1 MIEFLK
7 CALWIFVLL
16 ILVCL
21 GYAVLYWAC
30 HCGSWLGLF
39 ALPVLALI
47 IAGICTI
54 NDWAYWYWL

>member
-21 GYAVLYWAC
+21 GYAILYWAC
-30 HCGSWLGLF
+30 HCGSWLGLL

-54 NDWAYWYWL
+54 NDWGYWHWL

>member
-21 GYAVLYWAC
+21 GYAVLYWAF
-30 HCGSWLGLF
+30 HCGSWFGLL
-39 ALPVLALI
+39 ALPIDETENRAERRKLKRKKR
-47 IAGICTI
+47 
-54 NDWAYWYWL
+54 

>member
-7 CALWIFVLL
+7 CALWVFILL

-30 HCGSWLGLF
+30 HCGSWIGLL
-39 ALPVLALI
+39 ALPILALI
-47 IAGICTI
+47 IAGIFAI
-54 NDWAYWYWL
+54 NDWMFWYWL

>member
-7 CALWIFVLL
+7 CALWIFILL

-39 ALPVLALI
+39 SFPVLALI

>member
-21 GYAVLYWAC
+21 GCAVLYWAC
-30 HCGSWLGLF
+30 HCGSWLGLL
-39 ALPVLALI
+39 ALLVLALI
-47 IAGICTI
+47 IAGIVTI

>member
-7 CALWIFVLL
+7 CALLIFILL
-16 ILVCL
+16 ILICL
-21 GYAVLYWAC
+21 GYAIIYWAC
-30 HCGSWLGLF
+30 SCGSWLGLF

-47 IAGICTI
+47 ITGIFAI

>member
-7 CALWIFVLL
+7 CTLWIFVLL

-47 IAGICTI
+47 IAGIVTI
-54 NDWAYWYWL
+54 NDWAYWHWL

>member
-7 CALWIFVLL
+7 CALWIFIIT

-21 GYAVLYWAC
+21 GFFVIYLGC
-30 HCGSWLGLF
+30 SCGSWLGLF
-39 ALPVLALI
+39 AIPVLALI

-54 NDWAYWYWL
+54 NDWAYWHWL

>member
-21 GYAVLYWAC
+21 GYAILYWAC
-30 HCGSWLGLF
+30 NWGSWFGLF

-47 IAGICTI
+47 IAGIVTI
-54 NDWAYWYWL
+54 NDWAYWHWL

>member
-21 GYAVLYWAC
+21 GYAVLYLAC
-30 HCGSWLGLF
+30 HCGSWLGLL

-47 IAGICTI
+47 IAGICAI
-54 NDWAYWYWL
+54 NDWAYWHWL